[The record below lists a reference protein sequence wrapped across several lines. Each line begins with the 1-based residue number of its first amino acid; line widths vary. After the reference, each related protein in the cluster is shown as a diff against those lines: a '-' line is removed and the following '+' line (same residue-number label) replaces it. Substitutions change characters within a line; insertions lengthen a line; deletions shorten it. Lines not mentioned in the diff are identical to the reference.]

1 MFLGTLDQ
9 RFINQKFQLPSLF
22 PGPNL
27 SVYLDP
33 SGTCFSPS
41 SYPEWIDEYAI
52 KEIVGFDIIYQV
64 SFLFFLTGMN
74 SDMLPKINQDGH
86 YSL

>member
-1 MFLGTLDQ
+1 MLSTVLT
-9 RFINQKFQLPSLF
+9 F

-27 SVYLDP
+27 LVYLYS

-64 SFLFFLTGMN
+64 SFLCFLTGMN
-74 SDMLPKINQDGH
+74 SDMLPKINQNGH